1 MKLSV
6 KELAVFG
13 MLGTLMC
20 ISKYVMEFLPNMHLL
35 AVFTVAFTVVFRK
48 KALYPIYIF
57 VFLIGLFSGFSV
69 WWLPYL
75 YIWAGRWGAVMLI
88 PKNINPKIAPFVY
101 IAVCSLHGF
110 LYGTI
115 YAPAQALLF
124 GLDFKGTVAWIVAGL
139 PFDMVHGFSN
149 LCLGVLI
156 VPIIKVLNKLKKA

>member
-57 VFLIGLFSGFSV
+57 VFIIGLFSGFSV

-75 YIWAGRWGAVMLI
+75 YIWAVLWGAVMLI
-88 PKNINPKIAPFVY
+88 PKNLNPKIAPFVY

-149 LCLGVLI
+149 LILGVLI
-156 VPIIKVLNKLKKA
+156 VPIIKVLNKLKTA

>member
-75 YIWAGRWGAVMLI
+75 YIWAVLWGAVMLI

-149 LCLGVLI
+149 LILGVLI
-156 VPIIKVLNKLKKA
+156 VPIIKVLNKLKTA

>member
-57 VFLIGLFSGFSV
+57 VFLVGLFSGFSV

-75 YIWAGRWGAVMLI
+75 YIWAVLWGAVMLI

-139 PFDMVHGFSN
+139 PFDMVHGISN
-149 LCLGVLI
+149 LILGVLI
-156 VPIIKVLNKLKKA
+156 VPIIKVLKKLKTL

>member
-57 VFLIGLFSGFSV
+57 VFIIGLFSGFSV

-75 YIWAGRWGAVMLI
+75 YIWAVLWGAVMLI
-88 PKNINPKIAPFVY
+88 PKNLNPKIAPFVY

-149 LCLGVLI
+149 LILGVLI

>member
-1 MKLSV
+1 MKLSI

-57 VFLIGLFSGFSV
+57 VFIIGFFSGFSV

-75 YIWAGRWGAVMLI
+75 YIWAVLWGAVMLI
-88 PKNINPKIAPFVY
+88 PKNLNPKIAPFVY
-101 IAVCSLHGF
+101 IAVCVLHGF

-124 GLDFKGTVAWIVAGL
+124 GLNFKGMIAWIIAGL
-139 PFDMVHGFSN
+139 PFDLVHGISN

-156 VPIIKVLNKLKKA
+156 VPIIKVLNKLKTA

>member
-57 VFLIGLFSGFSV
+57 VFIIGLFSGFSV

-75 YIWAGRWGAVMLI
+75 YIWAVLWGAVMLI
-88 PKNINPKIAPFVY
+88 PKNLNPKIAPFVY

-115 YAPAQALLF
+115 YAPAQAVLF
-124 GLDFKGTVAWIVAGL
+124 GLDFKGTVAWIIAGL

-156 VPIIKVLNKLKKA
+156 VPIIKVLNKLKTA

>member
-48 KALYPIYIF
+48 KSLYPIYIF
-57 VFLIGLFSGFSV
+57 VFLVGLFSGFSV

-75 YIWAGRWGAVMLI
+75 YIWAVLWGAVMLI

-124 GLDFKGTVAWIVAGL
+124 GLDFKGMIAWIVAGL

-149 LCLGVLI
+149 LILGVLI
-156 VPIIKVLNKLKKA
+156 VPIIKVLKKLKTL